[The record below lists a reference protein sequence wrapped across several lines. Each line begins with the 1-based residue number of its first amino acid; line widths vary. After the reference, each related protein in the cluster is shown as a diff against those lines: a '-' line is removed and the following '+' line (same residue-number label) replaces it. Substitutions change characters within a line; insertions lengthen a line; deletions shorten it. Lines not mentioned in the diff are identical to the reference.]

1 MIIIILQNDNCN
13 FFSSLRLQI
22 NIEGFFRIF
31 KPQKN
36 LNQKAQKI
44 SDSELVKLYLDTQ
57 RQNYF
62 SMIYSRYANKV
73 YAKCLSMLKN
83 ESLAVDACQDIFLK
97 IFLNLARFE
106 EKSQF
111 STWVYSITYNYC
123 IDSLR
128 KHKKENEIFKYEKE
142 IKDETAYEEGDYEI
156 FEIESQK
163 LDKVMELIPS
173 EDKAILLMKYEQ
185 SMSIKDISEIM
196 DKTESA
202 IKMKIK
208 RAKEKA
214 RILSETLVNVL
225 ILLIWKI
232 MM

>member
-1 MIIIILQNDNCN
+1 MFL
-13 FFSSLRLQI
+13 FFSKL
-22 NIEGFFRIF
+22 
-31 KPQKN
+31 
-36 LNQKAQKI
+36 QKI
-44 SDSELVKLYLDTQ
+44 LNNKSLKIPDAELVRLYLDTQ
-57 RQNYF
+57 RQDYF
-62 SMIYSRYANKV
+62 SMIYNRYANKV

-83 ESLAVDACQDIFLK
+83 EAWSVDACQDIFLK
-97 IFLNLARFE
+97 IFLNLSKFE

-111 STWVYSITYNYC
+111 STWVYSITFNYC

-128 KHKKENEIFKYEKE
+128 KHKKENELFMFEKD
-142 IKDETAYEEGDYEI
+142 IKDEVPEEESDYEI

-163 LDKVMELIPS
+163 LEKVMELIPS

-185 SMSIKDISEIM
+185 SMSIRDISEIM

-214 RILSETLVNVL
+214 RILSETLIN
-225 ILLIWKI
+225 LLIIILWKI